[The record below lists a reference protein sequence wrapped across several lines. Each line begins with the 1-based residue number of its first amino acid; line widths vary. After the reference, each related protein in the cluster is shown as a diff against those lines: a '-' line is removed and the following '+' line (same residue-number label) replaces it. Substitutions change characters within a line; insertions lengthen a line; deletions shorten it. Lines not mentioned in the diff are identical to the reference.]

1 MSLWRQV
8 TRGLRTLTNRTAA
21 DQDVADEVQHYLDEA
36 TAAHVARGL
45 SPEEARRVA
54 RLEIGNATVV
64 GEHVRDYGWENVIS
78 TLWTDVRFA
87 GRMLRKNPVFTVVVV
102 LVISLGSGAVT
113 TIFSAMNALLLRPLP
128 GVADP
133 ARLVSLQPTRPDGAV
148 LQQGS
153 YATYEYLRDHAHT
166 MDGVAAWG
174 RVSLTIAA
182 GGEGT
187 AVFGNMV
194 SGNYF
199 DVLGVRPALG
209 RFSAP
214 DENRTPSSHP
224 VIVFSYAFWKT
235 RLGADSSAIGR
246 TVTVNGNPFTVI
258 GVAPKDF
265 RGIYTG
271 IQVDAWV
278 PLMMQ
283 PLLRPRSD
291 LTNSSWLWLFGRLPN
306 GATDRVAQQELTSL
320 SQSRA
325 RETGRLTASGT
336 FSSVRV
342 SGLTG
347 LPNGERGPMLGFM
360 SLLLGAAGLVLLI
373 SGVNVAA
380 MLSARSLERRRELAV
395 RAALGAGRSRLLR
408 QLLTEILVLFLIGA
422 AGGVIFAHVATD
434 ALERIPLPPNVPL
447 SIELSPD
454 VRVLAFALCV
464 SLLTGLIFGLAP
476 ALKAARHDIT
486 SRLRADSPG
495 SGSRR
500 TFMSRTLIV
509 GQLALSLVLL
519 VAAGLF
525 MRALVRGQQVD
536 PGFDTAG
543 VATAFLEPEAWGYN
557 ESRTRAFYRDL
568 RARVEALP
576 GVTGVSFTGR
586 LPLTNGSSFDDIEVT
601 GAPDV
606 LVHYGKVG
614 VDYFSVLR
622 LPILQGR
629 PFHPTDDERAP
640 RVAVVNE
647 TLARRVWPDGTAIGR
662 TFRFLGKPTTV
673 VGIARDAK
681 YATLNE
687 ATPPFAYF
695 PIAQEWQPAQALLV
709 RTASLPDQLGRAIQH
724 EMLSIDPALPRPRV
738 ITFSQASTI
747 VLLPQRLAAIV
758 TGVLGAVGLLLASVG
773 LYGVLAYSANR
784 RTREIGVR
792 IALGAQR
799 SNVLGLMVRD
809 GMRLAILGI
818 VIGLALAAAV
828 TRLMAGFLFNV
839 SPLDVVTFA
848 GMSIVLLSVALFATY
863 LPARRAAAVDPLSA
877 LRAE

>member
-8 TRGLRTLTNRTAA
+8 SRGLHVLSNRTAA
-21 DQDVADEVQHYLDEA
+21 DQEVADEVQHYLDEA
-36 TAAHVARGL
+36 TAVHVARGL
-45 SPEEARRVA
+45 SPGEARRAA
-54 RLEIGNATVV
+54 RLEMGNATVV
-64 GEHVRDYGWENVIS
+64 REQVRDYGWESAVG

-87 GRMLRKNPVFTVVVV
+87 GRMLRKNPVFTLVVV

-128 GVADP
+128 GLADP
-133 ARLVSLQPTRPDGAV
+133 ARLVALQPTRPDGTV

-153 YATYEYLRDHAHT
+153 YATYAYFRDHTHT
-166 MDGVAAWG
+166 LDGVAAWG
-174 RVSLTIAA
+174 RVSLTIAS

-187 AVFGNMV
+187 AVMGSMV

-224 VIVFSYAFWKT
+224 VIVFSHAFWKT
-235 RLGADSSAIGR
+235 RLGADRSAIGR
-246 TVTVNGNPFTVI
+246 TVTVNGHPFTVI
-258 GVAPKDF
+258 GVAPNDF

-306 GATDRVAQQELTSL
+306 GVTDSATQQELTAL

-325 RETGRLTASGT
+325 RDTGSLTASGT
-336 FSSVRV
+336 FGSIRV
-342 SGLTG
+342 SSLTG
-347 LPNGERGPMLGFM
+347 LPNGEGGPMLGFM

-373 SGVNVAA
+373 AGVNVAA
-380 MLSARSLERRRELAV
+380 MLSARSLERGREMAV
-395 RAALGAGRSRLLR
+395 RAALGAGRLRLLR
-408 QLLTEILVLFLIGA
+408 QLLTEILLLFLIGA
-422 AGGVIFAHVATD
+422 VGGVIFAHVATD
-434 ALERIPLPPNVPL
+434 ALERLPLPPNVPL
-447 SIELSPD
+447 SFELSPD
-454 VRVLAFALCV
+454 FRVLVFALCV

-476 ALKAARHDIT
+476 ALKGARHDIT

-495 SGSRR
+495 SGTRR
-500 TFMSRTLIV
+500 RLMSHTLIV

-525 MRALVRGQQVD
+525 TRALVRGQQVD
-536 PGFDTAG
+536 PGFDPAG
-543 VATAFLEPEAWGYN
+543 VATASLEPEAWGYN
-557 ESRTRAFYRDL
+557 ESRSRAFYRDL

-586 LPLTNGSSFDDIEVT
+586 LPLTNGSSFEDIEVA
-601 GAPDV
+601 GATDV
-606 LVHYGKVG
+606 LVHFAKVG

-629 PFHPTDDERAP
+629 AFQPSDDERGP

-647 TLARRVWPDGTAIGR
+647 TLARRVWPDGDAIGR

-695 PIAQEWQPAQALLV
+695 PISQEWQPAQTLLV
-709 RTASLPDQLGRAIQH
+709 RTASPPEQLGRAIQH

-738 ITFSQASTI
+738 TTFRQASSI

-758 TGVLGAVGLLLASVG
+758 TGVLGVVGLLLASVG
-773 LYGVLAYSANR
+773 LYGVMAYSANR

-792 IALGAQR
+792 IALGAQP

-809 GMRLAILGI
+809 GMRLAALGI
-818 VIGLALAAAV
+818 LIGLALAAAA
-828 TRLMAGFLFNV
+828 TRLAAGFLFNV
-839 SPLDVVTFA
+839 SPLDFVTFA
-848 GMSIVLLSVALFATY
+848 GMSVVLLSVALLATY